1 MKKDYKL
8 NSKKTF
14 DIQAEKYD
22 TTFYGQHAR
31 KNYKYILN
39 ELNYLKEENILDI
52 GCGTGELLYMIN
64 KKGLNLYGIDLSD
77 KMIEEAKMKLQNH
90 ANLTIGDSENLP
102 YKDNKFD
109 IIICNDSFHH
119 YPNPIKALKEMNR
132 VLKNNGKLIMGD
144 CYQPFISRQIMNI
157 FMKFSK
163 EGDVKI
169 YSKKEFINMF
179 KDSNFKNIK
188 YKKLDN
194 SSCLIKAIK

>member
-22 TTFYGQHAR
+22 KTFYGQHAR
-31 KNYKYILN
+31 KNYKYISN
-39 ELNYLKEENILDI
+39 ELNYLKEGNILDI

-77 KMIEEAKMKLQNH
+77 KMIEKAKKKLQNH

-119 YPNPIKALKEMNR
+119 YPNPMKALKEMNI
-132 VLKNNGKLIMGD
+132 VLKKGGKIIIGD
-144 CYQPFISRQIMNI
+144 CYQPIIFRQIMNMFI
-157 FMKFSK
+157 KFSK

-169 YSKKEFINMF
+169 YSKKEFTKMLKKF
-179 KDSNFKNIK
+179 NFKNIK
-188 YKKLDN
+188 YKKIN
-194 SSCLIKAIK
+194 NTSCLIKAFK

>member
-1 MKKDYKL
+1 MKTDYKL
-8 NSKKTF
+8 NSKNTF

-22 TTFYGQHAR
+22 TTFYGKHAR
-31 KNYKYILN
+31 KNYEYILN
-39 ELNYLKEENILDI
+39 ELNYLKEGSILDI
-52 GCGTGELLYMIN
+52 GCGTGELLYIIN
-64 KKGLNLYGIDLSD
+64 KKGLKLYGIDLSD
-77 KMIEEAKMKLQNH
+77 KMIEKAKEKLQNH

-132 VLKNNGKLIMGD
+132 VLKNNGKIIMGD
-144 CYQPFISRQIMNI
+144 CYQPFIFRQIMNI
-157 FMKFSK
+157 FIKFSK
-163 EGDVKI
+163 DGDVKI

-179 KDSNFKNIK
+179 KGSKFKNIK